1 MKTIF
6 YKSLVKTLYKFT
18 ATRILKIQ
26 MPITNSIGKRKVMD
40 LEETSEFIQKGILSG
55 KPFMVARYGGCE
67 NDIIASYN
75 IHLNIN
81 VPVSQKKF
89 EYLCTNAGFFP
100 RDITLVEKYVN
111 IMEESAGSV
120 DLLAIWNWMLE
131 DYIVEKDAPNAQ
143 LTFLGSIEPWFSK
156 NPWSKALK
164 GKKVLVV
171 HPFSETIASQYKKR
185 EILFANNLDI
195 LPEFDLQV
203 YKSVQS
209 IAGNIPAEFRTW
221 FDALEKM
228 KNDIEKIDFDV
239 AIIGCGAYGFPLAH
253 YVKKMGK
260 QAVHL
265 AGATQLLFGIKGS
278 RWEQGAYADLFKDIF
293 NENWVRPSENE
304 KINQSETIEGAC
316 YW

>member
-1 MKTIF
+1 MKTVF
-6 YKSLVKTLYKFT
+6 AKSLIKTLYKFT
-18 ATRILKIQ
+18 ATRILKKE
-26 MPITNSIGKRKVMD
+26 MPVTNVIGKRKVLD
-40 LEETSEFIQKGILSG
+40 LEETSQFIINGLKSN

-75 IHLNIN
+75 IHKNLGTAI
-81 VPVSQKKF
+81 SQKKF
-89 EYLCTNAGFFP
+89 DYLCSNAGFFP
-100 RDITLVEKYVN
+100 KDITLVDKYVK

-131 DYIVEKDAPNAQ
+131 DYIVEKDAPKAQ
-143 LTFLGSIEPWFSK
+143 LTFLGNIEPWFSK
-156 NPWSKALK
+156 NPWSKALEA
-164 GKKVLVV
+164 KKVWVV
-171 HPFSETIASQYKKR
+171 HPLADTGAEQYGNG
-185 EILFANNLDI
+185 ELLFPNNPDI
-195 LPEFDLQV
+195 LPQFQLQT
-203 YKSVQS
+203 YKAVQS
-209 IAGNIPAEFRTW
+209 IAGNIPEGFKTW